1 VGVGLVKDDPTA
13 RTLPPRPAREGVEA
27 HEEPGAGLRGPAA
40 WRAYAREIFTRRF
53 LAYIGPGFL
62 VSVGYMDP
70 GNWGTDLE
78 AGARFGYDL
87 LWVLLASNIM
97 AIILQALAAKLGL
110 VTNRSLAEN
119 CREQLARPLALCLWV
134 LAELAMMA
142 TDLAEFLGAALGFY
156 ILLQIPLPL
165 AGLVTGVAVFLILA
179 LSRYGYRHVDY
190 TVMGLVSVI
199 GLCYLLEIVLAR
211 PDWGQVA
218 YHSVVPSVG
227 PRSIVVAVGMLG
239 ATVMP
244 HNLFLHSG
252 VIRSRALPGDEGHTG
267 RLVRYATA
275 DAIFALT
282 MAWLVNSAI
291 VVVAA
296 AAFHQ
301 KGITVTSITQA
312 HQTLTPLLGHLSAV
326 AFAVALLCS
335 GLSSSV
341 TGTMAGQIVIEG
353 FLKVRFS
360 IWLRRLITM
369 IPAMV
374 VILLGVNEIQ
384 VLVLSQ
390 VALSLQLPFAVVP
403 LLLFTRDRRLM
414 GQHVNRP
421 AMNVA
426 AWFIAAVIVFL
437 NVLLLVTVLGGSF

>member
-1 VGVGLVKDDPTA
+1 MI
-13 RTLPPRPAREGVEA
+13 RPAREMIEE
-27 HEEPGAGLRGPAA
+27 HEEPGAGLRGLAA
-40 WRAYAREIFTRRF
+40 WRAYAREIFNRRF

-97 AIILQALAAKLGL
+97 AILLQALSAKLGL

-119 CREQLARPLALCLWV
+119 CRDQFPRPLSLLLWV

-156 ILLQIPLPL
+156 ILLRVPLPL
-165 AGLVTGVAVFLILA
+165 AGLITGAVVFLILA
-179 LSRYGYRHVDY
+179 LSRYGYRYVDY
-190 TVMGLVSVI
+190 VIMGLVSVI
-199 GLCYLLEIVLAR
+199 GLCYLVEILLSQ
-211 PDWGQVA
+211 PEWGKVA
-218 YHSVVPSVG
+218 YHVVVPHVNSQ
-227 PRSIVVAVGMLG
+227 SIVVAVGMLG

-252 VIRSRALPGDEGHTG
+252 IIRSRALPGDAGHTG
-267 RLVRYATA
+267 RLIRFATA
-275 DAIFALT
+275 DAIFALM
-282 MAWLVNSAI
+282 MAWVVNSAI

-296 AAFHQ
+296 AAFHHES
-301 KGITVTSITQA
+301 IEVTSITQA
-312 HQTLTPLLGHLSAV
+312 HQTLQPLLGSLSAV
-326 AFAVALLCS
+326 VFAVALLCS

-353 FLKVRFS
+353 FLNVRFS

-369 IPAMV
+369 VPAMV
-374 VILLGVNEIQ
+374 VILLRVNEIK

-390 VALSLQLPFAVVP
+390 VALSLHLPFAIIP

-414 GQHVNRP
+414 GQHANRP

-426 AWFIAAVIVFL
+426 AWTITAIIVFL
-437 NVLLLVTVLGGSF
+437 NVLLLVRIFGGSF

>member
-1 VGVGLVKDDPTA
+1 MEGDAQDSTQA
-13 RTLPPRPAREGVEA
+13 AARPAREMIEA
-27 HEEPGAGLRGPAA
+27 HQEPGAGLRGLAA
-40 WRAYAREIFTRRF
+40 WRAYAREIFNRRF
-53 LAYIGPGFL
+53 LAYLGPGFL

-97 AIILQALAAKLGL
+97 AIVLQALSAKLGL

-119 CREQLARPLALCLWV
+119 CREQFPRPLSLILWV

-156 ILLQIPLPL
+156 ILLRVPLPI
-165 AGLVTGVAVFLILA
+165 AGLVTGGAVFLILA
-179 LSRYGYRHVDY
+179 LSRYGYRYVDY
-190 TVMGLVSVI
+190 VIMGLISVI
-199 GLCYLLEIVLAR
+199 GLCYVIEIALSQ
-211 PDWGQVA
+211 PEWGKVG
-218 YHSVVPSVG
+218 YHIFVPRVNSQ
-227 PRSIVVAVGMLG
+227 SIVVAVGMLG

-252 VIRSRALPGDEGHTG
+252 IIRSRALPGDAGHTG
-267 RLVRYATA
+267 RLIRYATA
-275 DAIFALT
+275 DAIFALM
-282 MAWLVNSAI
+282 MAWVVNSAI

-296 AAFHQ
+296 AAFHHQ
-301 KGITVTSITQA
+301 SIEVTSITQA
-312 HQTLTPLLGHLSAV
+312 HQTLQPLLGSLSAV
-326 AFAVALLCS
+326 AFAVALLSS

-353 FLKVRFS
+353 FLNVRFS

-369 IPAMV
+369 VPAMV
-374 VILLGVNEIQ
+374 VILLRVNEIK

-390 VALSLQLPFAVVP
+390 VALSLHLPFAIIP

-414 GQHVNRP
+414 GQHANRP
-421 AMNVA
+421 VMNVA
-426 AWFIAAVIVFL
+426 AWTITAIIVFL
-437 NVLLLVTVLGGSF
+437 NVLLLVRIFGGSF

>member
-1 VGVGLVKDDPTA
+1 MDDDSA
-13 RTLPPRPAREGVEA
+13 RSRIPASQAIVVQPAHEGVDE

-40 WRAYAREIFTRRF
+40 WRAYAREVFTRRF
-53 LAYIGPGFL
+53 LAYLGPGFL

-78 AGARFGYDL
+78 GGARFGYDL
-87 LWVLLASNIM
+87 LWVLLVSNLM
-97 AIILQALAAKLGL
+97 AIVLQALAAKLGL

-119 CREQLARPLALCLWV
+119 CRRQLHPALNLFLWAT
-134 LAELAMMA
+134 AELAMMA

-156 ILLQIPLPL
+156 ILLRIPLAL
-165 AGLVTGVAVFLILA
+165 AGLLTGGAVFLVLA
-179 LSRYGYRHVDY
+179 LSRYGYRPVEY
-190 TVMGLVSVI
+190 VIMGLVSVI
-199 GLCYLLEIVLAR
+199 GVCYLIEVALAR

-218 YHSVVPSVG
+218 YHVVVPRVNSQ
-227 PRSIVVAVGMLG
+227 SIVVAVGMLG

-252 VIRSRALPGDEGHTG
+252 VVRSRALPGDAGHTG

-275 DAIFALT
+275 DAIFALN

-291 VVVAA
+291 VVMAA
-296 AAFHQ
+296 ATFHRH
-301 KGITVTSITQA
+301 GLSITSITEA
-312 HQTLTPLLGHLSAV
+312 HQTLKWLGPMSSAV
-326 AFAVALLCS
+326 FAIALLCS

-353 FLKVRFS
+353 FLNVRFS

-369 IPAMV
+369 VPAMV
-374 VILLGVNEIQ
+374 VILLGVNEIKA
-384 VLVLSQ
+384 LVLSQ
-390 VALSLQLPFAVVP
+390 VALSLQLPFAIVP

-414 GQHVNRP
+414 GEHANRP
-421 AMNVA
+421 TTMVVA
-426 AWFIAAVIVFL
+426 WLIAAAVVLL
-437 NVLLLVTVLGGSF
+437 NVLLLVRLVGGSF